1 MTYRN
6 PYRTPPDDAP
16 SSSDPDELGRLLDL
30 MPASG
35 RMTCKLV
42 SRPEQRGVIDAPFPV
57 PWDQNRLIAINF
69 NLWNQLPRPQRD
81 LLFLRTV
88 SWVTGIRWFKFDL
101 YQGGVAVGLLGTLVE
116 LFQGDAMGVVAAG
129 GLTALAG
136 TQIWRKTRSA
146 QTELDADETA
156 IRIALRRSYTEV
168 DAARHLHAAIEAV
181 ARLEGRPSLS
191 FTELLRSQNLRAIA
205 GLSPMG
211 VPQNVRN
218 QEG

>member
-1 MTYRN
+1 
-6 PYRTPPDDAP
+6 
-16 SSSDPDELGRLLDL
+16 
-30 MPASG
+30 
-35 RMTCKLV
+35 MTCKLI
-42 SRPEQRGVIDAPFPV
+42 SRPEQREVIDAPFPV
-57 PWDQNRLIAINF
+57 PWNQNRLIAINF

-88 SWVTGIRWFKFDL
+88 SWVTGIRWLKFDL

-146 QTELDADETA
+146 QTELEADEAA
-156 IRIALRRSYTEV
+156 IRIAQRRNYTEI
-168 DAARHLHAAIEAV
+168 DAARHLHATIETV

-205 GLSPMG
+205 GLSPLG
-211 VPQNVRN
+211 VPQSVRN

>member
-1 MTYRN
+1 MTYRK
-6 PYRTPPDDAP
+6 PYRTPPDDSP
-16 SSSDPDELGRLLDL
+16 PGDPDELGRLIDL

-35 RMTCKLV
+35 RMTCKLI
-42 SRPEQRGVIDAPFPV
+42 SRPEQREVIDAPFPV
-57 PWDQNRLIAINF
+57 PWNQNRLIAINF

-88 SWVTGIRWFKFDL
+88 SWVTGIRWLKFDL

-146 QTELDADETA
+146 QTELEADEAA
-156 IRIALRRSYTEV
+156 IRIAQRRNYTEI
-168 DAARHLHAAIEAV
+168 DAARHLHATIETV

-205 GLSPMG
+205 GLSPLG
-211 VPQNVRN
+211 VPQSVRN